1 MLMMG
6 GTTKL
11 RFASR
16 SKCPFASVVALGAGC
31 QRKPVRLEKT
41 SRTPRSAAGPPVR
54 CENEAFGRISRRR
67 AMTAVALTGNG
78 KAVTGDVDPR
88 TLLVHFLP
96 ANLPLPATH
105 L

>member
-1 MLMMG
+1 MLMIG

-11 RFASR
+11 RFAGR
-16 SKCPFASVVALGAGC
+16 SKCPSAAVVAWGAGC
-31 QRKPVRLEKT
+31 RRKPVRLEKT

-67 AMTAVALTGNG
+67 AMTAVALTVNG

-88 TLLVHFLP
+88 TLLVQFLRE
-96 ANLPLPATH
+96 NLRLTGTH
-105 L
+105 